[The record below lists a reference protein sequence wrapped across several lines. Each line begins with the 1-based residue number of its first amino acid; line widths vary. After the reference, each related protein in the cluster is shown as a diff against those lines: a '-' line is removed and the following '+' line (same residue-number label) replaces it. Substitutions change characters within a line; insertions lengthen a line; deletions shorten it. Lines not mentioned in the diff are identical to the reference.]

1 LIIKNLSV
9 LSNKYDAVVGI
20 PRSGL
25 VPAGMIALHLN
36 LPLYSL
42 NELLAGQHNKGWSSR
57 AHRRNSRDDSGA
69 PRFLIVDD
77 SVNTGKSVN
86 AVREAVA
93 QLVPQVNATYL
104 AVYASSQGLKYIDL
118 YFERVEHPRAF
129 EWNVAHHGYMADFLV
144 DMDGILCK
152 DGPPENSNDA
162 GQYLSYITNA
172 IPKILIS
179 TTIGAIVTS
188 RLEKYRDV
196 TEDWLIRHGIKYK
209 QLIMLNVESAER
221 RRELAVHGRY
231 KADVYKA
238 IGGLL
243 FIESEEWQARAI
255 AKTTEKPVLW
265 YDNSVIF

>member
-1 LIIKNLSV
+1 
-9 LSNKYDAVVGI
+9 
-20 PRSGL
+20 
-25 VPAGMIALHLN
+25 
-36 LPLYSL
+36 
-42 NELLAGQHNKGWSSR
+42 
-57 AHRRNSRDDSGA
+57 
-69 PRFLIVDD
+69 
-77 SVNTGKSVN
+77 
-86 AVREAVA
+86 
-93 QLVPQVNATYL
+93 
-104 AVYASSQGLKYIDL
+104 
-118 YFERVEHPRAF
+118 
-129 EWNVAHHGYMADFLV
+129 MADFLV